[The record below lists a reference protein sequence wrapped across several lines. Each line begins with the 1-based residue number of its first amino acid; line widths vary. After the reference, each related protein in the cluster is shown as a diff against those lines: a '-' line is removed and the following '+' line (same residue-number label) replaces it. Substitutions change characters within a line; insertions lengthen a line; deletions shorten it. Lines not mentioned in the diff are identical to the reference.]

1 MKASKRFDAWLLQY
15 LRVLRLG
22 VCFARHAHHITVD
35 VAPRSAES
43 PDDDL
48 LVFTAADGV
57 YLRRFFRPFAGSL
70 VAHVPGPR
78 LHVHLYNPGAD
89 DFALL
94 KSVQRQFPDL
104 RLTWSHE
111 TFEAEDLERRAK
123 ASPRQSWKS
132 LYICC
137 SRFLAAQEIQQ
148 ATGASLLISDIDVLF
163 NGNLEDRFTRDIACA
178 LLLRPEED
186 DLSKRALGGVVFVS
200 ASAVGQRFLARAC
213 DRIARFLAAGFYWF
227 AFDQYALW
235 RAAQS
240 MPADERRSC
249 FSPLTEADVSFELS
263 GEALILYPKGALKD
277 EDRYSSLAGGYREGQ
292 RGPS

>member
-1 MKASKRFDAWLLQY
+1 LKASKRFDAWLLQY

-22 VCFARHAHHITVD
+22 ICFARHAHEVTVD
-35 VAPRSAES
+35 VAPRAAEAL
-43 PDDDL
+43 DDGI
-48 LVFTAADGV
+48 LVFTAADSV

-70 VAHVPGPR
+70 VAHVPSPR
-78 LHVHLYNPGAD
+78 LHVHLYDPGTD
-89 DFALL
+89 DFDLV

-104 RLTWSHE
+104 QLTWSHA
-111 TFEAEDLERRAK
+111 TFAAADLDRRAK

-137 SRFLAAQEIQQ
+137 SRFLAAQEIQK

-213 DRIARFLAAGFYWF
+213 GRIARFLAAGFYWF

-235 RAAQS
+235 RAVQT
-240 MPADERRSC
+240 MPAHEKRSC
-249 FSPLTEADVSFELS
+249 FSPLTEADVSFDLS
-263 GEALILYPKGALKD
+263 EEALILYPKGALKD
-277 EDRYSSLAGGYREGQ
+277 DDEYSSLAGSYEQSQ
-292 RGPS
+292 RGGS